1 MIRTPG
7 LTSDFASIFSK
18 ACLIGI
24 SSLILALSINA
35 TAHADPWRVSGFDLP
50 ADIEKRVRDQ
60 ISDIKTADDLQTIMT
75 KIGRFIK
82 LSRMDAY
89 KEGGTW
95 VITGNRL
102 PVIRNIK
109 TDLALSFL
117 RTQVEVATRDF
128 IDQADDSQTELQITN
143 AIGAALARKGFPRVK
158 INYMRSTDANE
169 SVLTAMI
176 SLGPICLIKET
187 VLHFRLPQGYFLS
200 LDNDQVCDLDKIQ
213 EKLDELQT
221 RLIQDGYKQARI
233 EAPKLQIDD
242 DSLTARMDIFGQAG
256 NLVQYKILVDQKET
270 DLEDIFAEEDLS
282 RIDPQF
288 VGPDAMAGELERVFQ
303 LQGFADVQVQGP
315 KLGKSKS
322 SESIYIYEVSSG
334 PKYSLN
340 LIEFEGN
347 SVFSE
352 SELVDIMGLSGVFST
367 AAVYDLDGMRQAL
380 DSIRGAYGARG
391 YWDAS
396 TSDPRITKDRD
407 FGRAQAVITIQ
418 EGKQRVLRDFVV
430 NGATVI
436 SPESIRGM
444 LSPEKGQPL
453 DRNQLIEMEK
463 QIRARYIEMGFLY
476 VDLRTEVR
484 ASSEDQMIQTDVI
497 VDIIENRRVKIGL
510 IRIHG
515 LVKTEPKVI
524 TRELEFE
531 SGDWYVPDQIDA
543 SRRALIN
550 LGLFRSV
557 QIAPA
562 DLRSIDDKD
571 EILDLIITVRESNPG
586 TISFGPGWSLDRGQR
601 FGIEA
606 SYNNV
611 GGVGRQIYARGKI
624 SEESNQEAIGDSTLL
639 GRSISLGYLEPYVL
653 GLPVDGS
660 ASVSAKA
667 EAGEYWS
674 IARSGEVSLTHRFR
688 GAFLRGSSLSLFYGQ
703 KISEVFLSPRQ
714 DEAEDAPSQ
723 IRVGQ
728 VGIRFRMDR
737 RNQVSWPSSGY
748 FLRTETSWARFP
760 LGGDL
765 QYFFYEIEN
774 NYFFLLRRNWV
785 LALGGSFA
793 SFNSVETRGSDSIRT
808 LPLNERLSIEGP
820 TTVRGFQENSL
831 GPIIVYAPDETGS
844 SRDDTLAKGSQLAVF
859 HLELRRQIVTDTFAA
874 AAFIDSGNVFF
885 TQEEEQYFDTP
896 GATLVD
902 NAPYEFLDLLS
913 NPDYLWTRNYTSW
926 GLALNYLTP
935 IGSLNLAYGLP
946 WNRCAGRFGTCVKAR
961 GKKSDWQILT
971 GQFHINVGATF

>member
-1 MIRTPG
+1 M
-7 LTSDFASIFSK
+7 LFIFSL
-18 ACLIGI
+18 LIP
-24 SSLILALSINA
+24 SEAQA
-35 TAHADPWRVSGFDLP
+35 AAWRVSGFELP

-60 ISDIKTADDLQTIMT
+60 ISDIKTPDDLQSIMA
-75 KIGRFIK
+75 KIGRFVK

-89 KEGGTW
+89 KEGDVW
-95 VITGNRL
+95 VITGNRI
-102 PVIRNIK
+102 PVIRNIE

-128 IDQADDSQTELQITN
+128 IDQADDSQTEMQITS
-143 AIGAALARKGFPRVK
+143 AIKNALARKGFPRVHLSFSR
-158 INYMRSTDANE
+158 NTDANE
-169 SVLTAMI
+169 SLLTARVD
-176 SLGPICLIKET
+176 LGPVCLIRET
-187 VLHFRLPQGYFLS
+187 VLHFRLPPGYVLS
-200 LDNDQVCDLDKIQ
+200 LDKDQVCDLDKIQ
-213 EKLDELQT
+213 EKLDELQA
-221 RLIQDGYKQARI
+221 RLIQNGYKQARI
-233 EAPKLQIDD
+233 ETPKMQIDD
-242 DSLTARMDIFGQAG
+242 STLTARLDIFGQSG
-256 NLVQYKILVDQKET
+256 SLVRYKIMVDQKES

-303 LQGFADVQVQGP
+303 LQGFADVQVLGP
-315 KLGKSKS
+315 KLGKSENA
-322 SESIYIYEVSSG
+322 ESIYVYEVTSG

-340 LIEFEGN
+340 LLEFEGN

-367 AAVYDLDGMRQAL
+367 STVYDLDGIRQAL

-391 YWDAS
+391 YWDAT

-407 FGRAQAVITIQ
+407 LGRAQAVIAIQ

-436 SPESIRGM
+436 SPEMIRGM

-453 DRNQLIEMEK
+453 DRNQLIEMER
-463 QIRARYIEMGFLY
+463 QIRARYIEMGYLY
-476 VDLRTEVR
+476 VDLRTELR
-484 ASSEDQMIQTDVI
+484 AAPEDQLIQTDVI
-497 VDIIENRRVKIGL
+497 VDVIENRRIKIGL
-510 IRIHG
+510 IRING

-524 TRELEFE
+524 NRELEFE
-531 SGDWYVPDQIDA
+531 SGDWYVPDEIDA
-543 SRRALIN
+543 SRRSLIN

-562 DLRSIDDKD
+562 DLRSIDEKD
-571 EILDLIITVRESNPG
+571 EILDLVITVRESNPG
-586 TISFGPGWSLDRGQR
+586 TVSFGPGWSLDRGQR

-624 SEESNQEAIGDSTLL
+624 SEEANQEAIGSSTML

-653 GLPVDGS
+653 GLPIDGS

-714 DEAEDAPSQ
+714 AEAEDAPSQ

-728 VGIRFRMDR
+728 IGIRFRLDR

-748 FLRTETSWARFP
+748 FFRTETSWARFP

-785 LALGGSFA
+785 LAVGGNFA

-808 LPLNERLSIEGP
+808 LPLNERLSIEGQ

-831 GPIIVYAPDETGS
+831 GPLIIYAPDETGAT
-844 SRDDTLAKGSQLAVF
+844 RDDSLAKGSQLAVL

-885 TQEEEQYFDTP
+885 TKEEEQYFDTP
-896 GATLVD
+896 GARLAD
-902 NAPYEFLDLLS
+902 NMPYDFLDLVS
-913 NPDYLWTRNYTSW
+913 HPDYLWKKNYTSW

-946 WNRCAGRFGTCVKAR
+946 WNRCAGQINSCVQR
-961 GKKSDWQILT
+961 GKKSDWHILT